1 MIARQLF
8 LTQVFINTNIHRENK
23 TLSRST
29 SGRLGRD
36 CAPSAERPRKATVGS
51 HGVATSSSLRC
62 APRIT
67 LVGLL
72 ALGLLWRFGGGG
84 GGGEKRNGV
93 KGEVGVC

>member
-1 MIARQLF
+1 M
-8 LTQVFINTNIHRENK
+8 
-23 TLSRST
+23 
-29 SGRLGRD
+29 
-36 CAPSAERPRKATVGS
+36 
-51 HGVATSSSLRC
+51 ATSSSLRC